1 MSGVPAEHDDLRRRM
16 ARFLPLMDSTG
27 HASGVLLRERLEF
40 SRIFQTHSQEEQR
53 TVAARAAAE
62 PGFAPIAT
70 AYRDQLDRLRS
81 DYSAHIAHWPPAAIR
96 DDAAG
101 YRAAVVSLQRR
112 FHDLLAWEERH
123 LL

>member
-53 TVAARAAAE
+53 AVAARAAAE
-62 PGFAPIAT
+62 PGFAPT
-70 AYRDQLDRLRS
+70 AAVYREQLDRLRA

>member
-40 SRIFQTHSQEEQR
+40 SRLFQTHSQEEQR
-53 TVAARAAAE
+53 AVAARAAAE
-62 PGFAPIAT
+62 PGFAPT
-70 AYRDQLDRLRS
+70 AAAHRDQLDRLRT

-112 FHDLLAWEERH
+112 FHELLAWEERH

>member
-40 SRIFQTHSQEEQR
+40 SRIFQTHSREEQR
-53 TVAARAAAE
+53 AVAARAAAE
-62 PGFAPIAT
+62 PDFAAT
-70 AYRDQLDRLRS
+70 ATAHREQLDALRA
-81 DYSAHIAHWPPAAIR
+81 DYSAHIARWPPAAIR

-101 YRAAVVSLQRR
+101 YRAAVVTLQRR

>member
-53 TVAARAAAE
+53 AVAARAAAE
-62 PGFAPIAT
+62 PGFAPTAA
-70 AYRDQLDRLRS
+70 AYREQLDRLRT

-96 DDAAG
+96 DDANG
-101 YRAAVVSLQRR
+101 YRAAVVSLERR

>member
-53 TVAARAAAE
+53 AVAARAAAE
-62 PGFAPIAT
+62 PGFAPTAA
-70 AYRDQLDRLRS
+70 AYRNQLDGLRA
-81 DYSAHIAHWPPAAIR
+81 DYSAHIARWPPAAIS

-101 YRAAVVSLQRR
+101 YRAAVVTLQRR

>member
-53 TVAARAAAE
+53 AVAARAVAE
-62 PGFAPIAT
+62 PSFAPTAA
-70 AYRDQLDRLRS
+70 AYREQLDGLRT
-81 DYSAHIAHWPPAAIR
+81 DYSAHIAHWPPSAIR
-96 DDAAG
+96 DDAGG
-101 YRAAVVSLQRR
+101 YRAAVLTLQRR

>member
-53 TVAARAAAE
+53 AVAARAAAE
-62 PGFAPIAT
+62 PRFAPIAT
-70 AYRDQLDRLRS
+70 VYREQLDHLRS

-96 DDAAG
+96 DDAAS